1 MDVEHRIK
9 AGFWWCYMHSPDPLS
24 ASEILKIMPTD
35 KSIADIYQR
44 LIDAEK
50 QVASIPRWGD
60 AVVWNEFHTSTNYP
74 VYWD

>member
-1 MDVEHRIK
+1 
-9 AGFWWCYMHSPDPLS
+9 MHSPDPLS

-35 KSIADIYQR
+35 KSIADICQR